1 MLSLELESES
11 PLLPPPPPL
20 IPCNPKA
27 GTISPNRQVVEC
39 HAFQPFI
46 YA

>member
-1 MLSLELESES
+1 MLSLELELES
-11 PLLPPPPPL
+11 PPPKKKKK

-27 GTISPNRQVVEC
+27 STISPNRRVVEC
-39 HAFQPFI
+39 HAFQTFI